1 MKAVDGNYIKKVNR
15 SRILQKI
22 IEHQAISRADLSK
35 MTGLNK
41 ATVSVQVSDLLE
53 EELLY
58 ETHPEHNSVGR
69 RPILLSIN
77 QTAGYIL
84 GVDLDYK
91 QIQFTVTDLQ
101 GRVVESESTSFE
113 TDEFDEII
121 SLLAEKIKL
130 YQANY
135 TSSRYGLVTCVI
147 GVHGSVDTNEQVHF
161 IPRYQWTGID
171 LKGDLSKELDL
182 PLVIENNANLAAL
195 AEKVYHYPDTS
206 HLLSISLSS
215 GIGAGS
221 IVNWEMEKG
230 YHGFAGEMG
239 HMIISPIGPK
249 CQCGNNGC
257 WELYA
262 TERILYAKLADRLNK
277 SDMKYKDVEK
287 LIKQKDPIT
296 HGLLNEFIFY
306 IAIGLNN
313 IINLYNPGT
322 VVLNSKILQAFPESV
337 AKIEEN
343 MTSNVSNY
351 EKLVLSEL
359 GYLSVPLGA
368 CALGI
373 QRFLNVSALFLSNQK

>member
-1 MKAVDGNYIKKVNR
+1 
-15 SRILQKI
+15 
-22 IEHQAISRADLSK
+22 
-35 MTGLNK
+35 
-41 ATVSVQVSDLLE
+41 
-53 EELLY
+53 
-58 ETHPEHNSVGR
+58 
-69 RPILLSIN
+69 
-77 QTAGYIL
+77 
-84 GVDLDYK
+84 
-91 QIQFTVTDLQ
+91 
-101 GRVVESESTSFE
+101 
-113 TDEFDEII
+113 
-121 SLLAEKIKL
+121 
-130 YQANY
+130 
-135 TSSRYGLVTCVI
+135 
-147 GVHGSVDTNEQVHF
+147 
-161 IPRYQWTGID
+161 
-171 LKGDLSKELDL
+171 
-182 PLVIENNANLAAL
+182 NNANLAAL

-287 LIKQKDPIT
+287 LIEQKDPIT

-322 VVLNSKILQAFPESV
+322 VVLNSKIL
-337 AKIEEN
+337 
-343 MTSNVSNY
+343 
-351 EKLVLSEL
+351 
-359 GYLSVPLGA
+359 
-368 CALGI
+368 
-373 QRFLNVSALFLSNQK
+373 